1 MIKNNILIKIIAIGI
16 YSLIAIG
23 IRYFFTIYKPSFI
36 ALTPDSLIYIIL
48 TGIGPLLGALLVM
61 ILFKRKLEYSSFGLS
76 VRKSLISAFIPIC
89 LFFFYDLI
97 TQNDSFSNTF
107 IIITCLIY
115 SYCEEFGW
123 RGYLQSEL
131 INLPTLR
138 RVSIITLIWFIWHL
152 NYNVDQGNAMFLLI
166 LFFGSWGIGQI
177 AINTKSI
184 IVCACFHAV
193 INIVYNIQMNLIS
206 ISLIII
212 SIISWF
218 CVWYLKK
225 TSK

>member
-1 MIKNNILIKIIAIGI
+1 
-16 YSLIAIG
+16 
-23 IRYFFTIYKPSFI
+23 
-36 ALTPDSLIYIIL
+36 
-48 TGIGPLLGALLVM
+48 M
-61 ILFKRKLEYSSFGLS
+61 ILFKRKAEYSSFGLS
-76 VRKSLISAFIPIC
+76 VKKSLTSAFIPIC
-89 LFFFYDLI
+89 LFLFYDLI
-97 TQNDSFSNTF
+97 TQNNSFSNTF

-138 RVSIITLIWFIWHL
+138 RVSIITIIWFIWHL
-152 NYNVDQGNAMFLLI
+152 NYNVDQSNAMFLLI

-184 IVCACFHAV
+184 IACACFHAV
-193 INIVYNIQMNLIS
+193 INIVYNIQMNLITT
-206 ISLIII
+206 SLIII

-218 CVWYLKK
+218 GIWYLKK